1 MFKKVSAIAFVL
13 ISTTYI
19 TNAADEDIVQ
29 LFDIGSSSS
38 RFSPRQHPLNYRFAI
53 TSEDKEMQKHMREL
67 NGIRHYTATHL
78 NSLPEE
84 VNHSVYINHI
94 KNQLDIG
101 ACTGF
106 STTQA
111 MEIRMNMESEAA
123 YLTLHPK
130 ASVTD
135 KLKAIQ
141 TTYTELSPQFLY
153 QIERIADGD
162 LRGDDGGSTLTQAV
176 TQVCTYGVCSEK
188 MDPYRNSLSAV
199 SVKPTVAQYKD
210 AVNHM
215 ELDQAKTLTVNQDAL
230 SIKTILSKGYPI
242 VLGIQVYDS
251 FESEEVAKTGI
262 VPIPD
267 TDQEQLQGGHAV
279 PCIGYQYN
287 HTENTMMYLFAN
299 SWGTDWGTK
308 STILGGKKSGGFFW
322 LPEEY
327 LTNAKLGL
335 SDDFHAIKTIGL
347 GKQKKSV
354 LSHLADILSI

>member
-1 MFKKVSAIAFVL
+1 MFRKISAIALAL

-19 TNAADEDIVQ
+19 TNAADSDIIKLYDV
-29 LFDIGSSSS
+29 GSSSRS
-38 RFSPRQHPLNYRFAI
+38 STRQHPLNYRFAI
-53 TSEDKEMQKHMREL
+53 TSEDKEMQEHMREI

-78 NSLPEE
+78 NPLPKQ

-94 KNQLDIG
+94 KNQFDIG

-111 MEIRMNMESEAA
+111 MEIRMNMEAEAA
-123 YLTLHPK
+123 YLKLHST
-130 ASVTD
+130 ASLTD

-141 TTYTELSPQFLY
+141 TAYTELSPQFLY

-162 LRGDDGGSTLTQAV
+162 LKGDDGGSTLIQAV
-176 TQVCTYGVCSEK
+176 TQICTYGVCSEK
-188 MDPYRNSLSAV
+188 MDPYKNSLSAV
-199 SVKPTVAQYKD
+199 SVKPTVARYKD

-215 ELDQAKTLTVNQDAL
+215 DLDQVKTLIVNQDAL
-230 SIKTILSKGYPI
+230 SIKTILSKGYPV
-242 VLGIQVYDS
+242 VLRIQVYDS
-251 FESEEVAKTGI
+251 FESEEVTKTGI

-299 SWGTDWGTK
+299 SWGADWGVA
-308 STILGGKKSGGFFW
+308 STILGGKKSRGFFW

-327 LTNAKLGL
+327 LTNTNLGL

-347 GKQKKSV
+347 RQQKKS
-354 LSHLADILSI
+354 LLGELANILRI